1 MESAIR
7 CRVEMQGAIKALSD
21 FGQLNKFGIGPWR
34 KLIAKCTARLDPT
47 FTCCYPEFAES
58 ADAAK
63 AAKAPSAEGFRDGIR
78 SESFENMKTYVLRL
92 FEQFR
97 NWTKSMSRILII
109 HGFRSVSRLANL
121 KINKSL

>member
-7 CRVEMQGAIKALSD
+7 CRVEMQCAIKALSD
-21 FGQLNKFGIGPWR
+21 FVQLNKFGIGPWR

-47 FTCCYPEFAES
+47 FTCCYPEFAEA

-97 NWTKSMSRILII
+97 NWTKS
-109 HGFRSVSRLANL
+109 
-121 KINKSL
+121 

>member
-1 MESAIR
+1 
-7 CRVEMQGAIKALSD
+7 MQGAIKALSD

-34 KLIAKCTARLDPT
+34 KLITKCTARLDPT
-47 FTCCYPEFAES
+47 FTCCYPEFDEA
-58 ADAAK
+58 AD

-121 KINKSL
+121 QINKSL